1 LLVRAPEKGD
11 NIMASQAFDQGKDRP
26 GSLRVLVADDNRDG
40 ANTLAHLL
48 ASWGYQVQVV
58 YDGLAALE
66 SAQAHPPNVALIDL
80 GLPGM
85 DGYQVALHLRQQP
98 ELHSVKLI
106 AVTGFDWPD
115 APRRSRDYGFD
126 DHFVK
131 PVDPDRL
138 HSLLKRLET
147 RPEETNRSEPRQ
159 DDSRK

>member
-1 LLVRAPEKGD
+1 
-11 NIMASQAFDQGKDRP
+11 MASQGFGRRKDRP

-48 ASWGYQVQVV
+48 ASWGYQVQVA

-66 SAQAHPPNVALIDL
+66 SAQTHLPDVALIDL

-85 DGYQVALHLRQQP
+85 DGYQVALHLRQRP
-98 ELHSVKLI
+98 ELQGLKLI
-106 AVTGFDWPD
+106 AVTGFDWPE
-115 APRRSRDYGFD
+115 APRRSREYGFD

-138 HSLLKRLET
+138 HALLRALET
-147 RPEETNRSEPRQ
+147 RLEETNQPESRQ
-159 DDSRK
+159 DGSPK